1 MVVIA
6 VKESAVNTQLHSLKS
21 ANALGKVFQSWTSE
35 NFIFSGFTGR
45 NCDAISRSSLSIV
58 ISLFAIS
65 IIIVIGLSVCL
76 IRAKRRERGRNE
88 KATETIALNES

>member
-1 MVVIA
+1 MIY
-6 VKESAVNTQLHSLKS
+6 
-21 ANALGKVFQSWTSE
+21 F
-35 NFIFSGFTGR
+35 FSGFSGR
-45 NCDAISRSSLSIV
+45 NCDSISRSSLSLV
-58 ISLFAIS
+58 ISLFAVS